1 METTADKFRAFGFAL
16 LVHAVCIFIAVIGVF
31 WTRSAA
37 PVSIPGIVIEA
48 ELVGPTQAPKSR
60 TSKRPPAPKPPDPP
74 PKPEETKPVVAEPPK
89 PDTVDRERIAAIALQ
104 KTETQKRE
112 EQERKRAEQI
122 LLDQE
127 KQLEEIKR
135 QREAAEKK
143 RKIEQAKLEQL
154 VDKRTQ
160 DQKKIEQ
167 DHQAE
172 IIEAEQKQTGQAGKD
187 DSLLAQYS
195 AAIQNAVTRSWSRPE
210 TAKAGLRCAIRV
222 IQIPGGD
229 VISASVVSPCN
240 ADELTR
246 SSIEQAV
253 TKAQPLPYKGYE
265 KVFSREIT
273 FIFTY
278 DGN

>member
-1 METTADKFRAFGFAL
+1 METTADKFRALGLAL
-16 LVHAVCIFIAVIGVF
+16 LVHAVCIFIAVIGLF

-48 ELVGPTQAPKSR
+48 ELVGPTQAPRSR
-60 TSKRPPAPKPPDPP
+60 TSKPRPKPPEPPP
-74 PKPEETKPVVAEPPK
+74 PKPEETKPAVEPPK
-89 PDTVDRERIAAIALQ
+89 QDTVDSERIAAIALQ

-127 KQLEEIKR
+127 KQLKEIKR
-135 QREAAEKK
+135 EREAAEKK
-143 RKIEQAKLEQL
+143 RKIEQQALAQL
-154 VDKRTQ
+154 IDKRNL

-172 IIEAEQKQTGQAGKD
+172 VLEAEQKQTGQAGKD

-195 AAIQNAVTRSWSRPE
+195 AAIQNAVRRNWSRPD
-210 TAKAGLRCAIRV
+210 TAQAGLKCAIRV

-229 VISASVVSPCN
+229 VISANVTSPCN
-240 ADELTR
+240 ADQLTR

-265 KVFSREIT
+265 QVFSREIT
-273 FIFTY
+273 FIFTFE
-278 DGN
+278 GN